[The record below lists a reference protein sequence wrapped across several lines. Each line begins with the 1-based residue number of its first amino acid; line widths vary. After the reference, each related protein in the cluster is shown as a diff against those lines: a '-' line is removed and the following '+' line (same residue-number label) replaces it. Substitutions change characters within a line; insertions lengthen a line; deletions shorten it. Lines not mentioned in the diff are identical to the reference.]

1 MDNPTS
7 VNDKLSKELAGGRIV
22 GPFDSPPFETF
33 RVSPLG
39 IVPKKLP
46 GEFWLI
52 HHLSYPES
60 LSVNDGIP
68 KELATVK
75 YATIDDAVRL
85 IKAIGKGC
93 FLAKTDIK
101 SAFRIIPVAPRDFP
115 LL

>member
-7 VNDKLSKELAGGRIV
+7 VNDKLSKELAAGRIV

-46 GEFWLI
+46 GKFRLI
-52 HHLSYPES
+52 HHLSYPEG

-68 KELATVK
+68 K
-75 YATIDDAVRL
+75 D
-85 IKAIGKGC
+85 
-93 FLAKTDIK
+93 
-101 SAFRIIPVAPRDFP
+101 
-115 LL
+115 